1 MNYKRMWLSLKKII
15 DEEEDILSEASNKA
29 KTGNLA
35 DELAAQAE
43 EVDYIAGEIKIL
55 EARELLLQ
63 VKKECEA
70 ENESH

>member
-15 DEEEDILSEASNKA
+15 DEEEDILSEGYKKA
-29 KTGNLA
+29 TTGDLA
-35 DELAAQAE
+35 DELSAQAE

-55 EARELLLQ
+55 EVRELLLQ

-70 ENESH
+70 ENENH